1 MTREF
6 PPSNRALAAL
16 HALFL
21 AVFLAAGILLVREG
35 THAIRGRAY
44 TLEYTEELSWAA
56 DADRGGSGGEPY
68 AAEYR
73 GREAVVFGIGFAAL
87 GALLLSW
94 AAGLALGL
102 LGRAGLRAPRYVPRL
117 LGGLSLA
124 AMAAA
129 GIALFPPWQIRA
141 LPFHLVVAALVLA
154 VALPIPA
161 RWRKAA
167 FPAATGLVIASG
179 LIGFPAFPIFAGL
192 LAFLMAGANALV
204 LWPGLV
210 PRLER
215 NHRKG
220 QARSSA
226 P

>member
-6 PPSNRALAAL
+6 SPSNRALVAL

-35 THAIRGRAY
+35 AHAIRSRAY
-44 TLEYTEELSWAA
+44 TLECTEELSWAA
-56 DADRGGSGGEPY
+56 NADRGGGGEPC

-73 GREAVVFGIGFAAL
+73 GREAAVFGIGFAAL

-94 AAGLALGL
+94 SAGLALGL
-102 LGRAGLRAPRYVPRL
+102 LGRAGVRAPRCVPRL

-167 FPAATGLVIASG
+167 FPAATGLVIVSG

-192 LAFLMAGANALV
+192 LAFLMAGANVLV

-220 QARSSA
+220 QARSAA

>member
-16 HALFL
+16 HGLFL

-35 THAIRGRAY
+35 THAIRSRAY

-56 DADRGGSGGEPY
+56 DADRGGSGGEQY

-73 GREAVVFGIGFAAL
+73 GREAAVFGIGFAAL

-167 FPAATGLVIASG
+167 FPAATGLVVVSG
-179 LIGFPAFPIFAGL
+179 LTGFPAFPIFAGL
-192 LAFLMAGANALV
+192 LAFLMAGANVLV

-210 PRLER
+210 QRLER
-215 NHRKG
+215 NHRQG
-220 QARSSA
+220 QAR
-226 P
+226 PPVP